1 MRSVHEASSA
11 GTPTSNLFM
20 LRMASGMAPPG
31 LPIAAL
37 ASSCR
42 RRLRS
47 MPVCVCAAFVEAQRR
62 FSAIPSIRCVCFAVY
77 LGPELQGLWMGAR
90 EAASRNASHGS
101 GPKKKGT
108 TRKRRPYNADDV

>member
-20 LRMASGMAPPG
+20 LRMASAMAPVAGDSAPC
-31 LPIAAL
+31 L
-37 ASSCR
+37 
-42 RRLRS
+42 
-47 MPVCVCAAFVEAQRR
+47 CVCAAFVEAQRR